1 MPSSRKRTRGSA
13 TKPADKAIEDEDAD
27 SVVEVDSMA
36 EENAVEDEK
45 TRSPRAK
52 KRRDRSQKKKA
63 TKQQTNSDTKNIA
76 KGESDEE
83 FVETKEEDS
92 KIEDSLECPHCNKKF
107 ASENGLEYHLSE

>member
-13 TKPADKAIEDEDAD
+13 TKPADEAIKEDEDAD

-45 TRSPRAK
+45 TQSPPAK
-52 KRRDRSQKKKA
+52 KSRGRSQKKKA
-63 TKQQTNSDTKNIA
+63 TKEQTNSDTKHIA

-83 FVETKEEDS
+83 LETKE
-92 KIEDSLECPHCNKKF
+92 EDSLECPHCNKKF

>member
-13 TKPADKAIEDEDAD
+13 KKSADEAIKEDEDAV
-27 SVVEVDSMA
+27 SVVEVGSMA

-45 TRSPRAK
+45 TRSPPAK

-63 TKQQTNSDTKNIA
+63 AKEQTNSDTKNIA

-83 FVETKEEDS
+83 LETKE
-92 KIEDSLECPHCNKKF
+92 EDSLECPHCNKKF

>member
-13 TKPADKAIEDEDAD
+13 TKPADKAIKEDDAD
-27 SVVEVDSMA
+27 SVVEVDSVA

-63 TKQQTNSDTKNIA
+63 TKQQTNSYTKHIA

-83 FVETKEEDS
+83 FVETKE
-92 KIEDSLECPHCNKKF
+92 EDSLECPHCNKKF

>member
-13 TKPADKAIEDEDAD
+13 KKSADEAIKEDDDAD
-27 SVVEVDSMA
+27 SVFEVDST

-45 TRSPRAK
+45 TQSTPTK
-52 KRRDRSQKKKA
+52 KRRGRSQKKKV
-63 TKQQTNSDTKNIA
+63 TKEQTNSDTKHIA

-83 FVETKEEDS
+83 LETKE
-92 KIEDSLECPHCNKKF
+92 EDSLECPHCNKKF

>member
-13 TKPADKAIEDEDAD
+13 KKPPDKAIKEDEDAD

-45 TRSPRAK
+45 TRSPPAK

-83 FVETKEEDS
+83 LETKEEDS
-92 KIEDSLECPHCNKKF
+92 LACPHCNKKF